1 MRTIRITVAG
11 NQGAERLDVFLS
23 HQIENAS
30 RTRIQQLID
39 QERVLV
45 NGKQPAKSYK
55 IRPYDNIEVTLPLPE
70 KIEAKPEDIPLT
82 IVYEDDDLV
91 VVNKPAGMVVHPA
104 FSNYSGT
111 MVNALLHHVR
121 DLSGINGE
129 IRPGIVHRIDKD
141 TSGLLLVAKH
151 DRAHRF
157 LSQQFRAHKT
167 EREYWAL
174 VWGHLKKKKMKVET
188 NIGRSVKDRK
198 KFAVVSDGKPAVTH
212 LEVMELYDG
221 FSLLR
226 LNLETGRTHQ
236 IRVHMAYIGHPI
248 FGDKTYGGDN
258 PNLAGGDKK
267 KKLRALNLLEMM
279 PRQTLHAKTLGFVH
293 PATKKTVRFD
303 SDLPDDFQRVLKAIK
318 KAE

>member
-1 MRTIRITVAG
+1 MRIIHLTVAG
-11 NQGAERLDVFLS
+11 NQGIERLDVFLS

-55 IRPYDNIEVTLPLPE
+55 IRPHDRIEVTLPLPE
-70 KIEAKPEDIPLT
+70 KVEAKPEDIPLS

-104 FSNYSGT
+104 FSNYTGT

-157 LSQQFRAHKT
+157 LSQQFRTHKT

-174 VWGHLKKKKMKVET
+174 VWGNMKKKKMTIEA
-188 NIGRSVKDRK
+188 NIGRSAKDRK
-198 KFAVVSDGKPAVTH
+198 KFTVVSEGKPAITH
-212 LEVMELYDG
+212 CELIEQFDG
-221 FSLLR
+221 FALLR

-236 IRVHMAYIGHPI
+236 IRVHMAHTGHPI

-258 PNLAGGDKK
+258 PNLAGGEKK
-267 KKLRALNLLEMM
+267 KKQHAFSLLEMM
-279 PRQTLHAKTLGFVH
+279 PRQALHAKTIGFVH
-293 PATKKTVRFD
+293 PSTRQTMRFD
-303 SDLPDDFQRVLKAIK
+303 SDLPHDFMSVLEKIK
-318 KAE
+318 KAK